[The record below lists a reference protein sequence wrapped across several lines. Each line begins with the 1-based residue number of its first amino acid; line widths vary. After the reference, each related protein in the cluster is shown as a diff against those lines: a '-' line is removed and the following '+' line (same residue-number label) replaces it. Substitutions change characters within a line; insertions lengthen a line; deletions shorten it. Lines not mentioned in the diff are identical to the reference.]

1 MLCKQNIIIRLLTS
15 SENCIPGPSKPEN
28 YGEGIF
34 NKMHDS
40 FILSGGVN
48 FRSKNSNLNGFC
60 SETQRISMV

>member
-48 FRSKNSNLNGFC
+48 LGPK
-60 SETQRISMV
+60 TQKFKWILF

>member
-1 MLCKQNIIIRLLTS
+1 MLCKQNFIIRLLTS
-15 SENCIPGPSKPEN
+15 SENCIAGPSKPEN

-48 FRSKNSNLNGFC
+48 LGPK
-60 SETQRISMV
+60 TQI